1 MKLSTALQL
10 LFTTT
15 CLSLSLFAQVR
26 EPKKPVSTIVNSVV
40 KSDSEKSDSE
50 KPDSEKPE
58 VENPET
64 AVEKPSETPKP
75 IGVDGRENRYR
86 IGLLDQIEVSVS
98 RHPELSM
105 IVAVNEQGMISL
117 PRAEKS
123 FAVVCKTESE
133 LQIEIAK
140 EYSKFLR
147 QPFVNVRVTQQNSQP
162 FAVIGA
168 VEKPSNF
175 FLNRRIRLLE
185 LISYAGGPKV
195 EKAGTKV
202 QIARVGGVSGCTQT
216 EVADASDFDTLFETY
231 SLKDVYDLK
240 KNPWMRPGDI
250 VRVLESDEVYVIGN
264 VFKPQA
270 VIMKDG
276 LTVTQAIA
284 AAGGTLSSTK
294 KDKIEIR
301 RQINGIKET
310 ILVDLDKINKKQL
323 DDISLLPDD
332 IIDVPTSASKQLLT
346 KIFQGFTQGIPN
358 VVTRVP

>member
-1 MKLSTALQL
+1 MKLSRTLHIL
-10 LFTTT
+10 LTTIF
-15 CLSLSLFAQVR
+15 LSLSIFAQNR
-26 EPKKPVSTIVNSVV
+26 EPKKPVESVLNSNV
-40 KSDSEKSDSE
+40 KVDSV
-50 KPDSEKPE
+50 KPE
-58 VENPET
+58 VENT
-64 AVEKPSETPKP
+64 VIVAEKPSETPKP
-75 IGVDGRENRYR
+75 IGEDGRENRYR
-86 IGLLDQIEVSVS
+86 IGMLDQIEVSVS

-117 PRAEKS
+117 PRAEKL

-133 LQIEIAK
+133 VQLEIAK

-202 QIARVGGVSGCTQT
+202 QIARVGGISGCSQT

-231 SLKDVYDLK
+231 SLKDVYENR

-270 VIMKDG
+270 VVMKEG
-276 LTVTQAIA
+276 LTVSQAIA
-284 AAGGTLSSTK
+284 AAGGTLAATK

-301 RQINGIKET
+301 RQINGVKET
-310 ILVDLDKINKKQL
+310 VIVDLDKINKKQL
-323 DDISLLPDD
+323 DDILLLPND
-332 IIDVPTSASKQLLT
+332 IIDIPTSASKQLLT

-358 VVTRVP
+358 VVRRVP